1 VLDKEYKKR
10 MINKSYAVFGLG
22 RYGGAV
28 AKELIDSGAEVI
40 AVDSNER
47 IVEDLVGEFPICKC
61 ADITDK
67 EVIKQLGISNVD
79 VVIIALAGEFEA
91 SVMSTMLCKE
101 LGVGQVIVKCS
112 SEMHRAIL
120 EKIGADVVV
129 FPEKDSGIRLA
140 KNLLSSGFVDIAD
153 ISEDVSI
160 IELNARTEWIGKSL
174 RELELRRKYS
184 INVIALTR
192 NGNVKIAVQPDTIIE
207 GGMKMI
213 VIANKKEINKLK

>member
-1 VLDKEYKKR
+1 MLDKEYKKR

-22 RYGGAV
+22 RYGRAV

-120 EKIGADVVV
+120 EKVGADVVV
-129 FPEKDSGIRLA
+129 LPEKDSGIRLA
-140 KNLLSSGFVDIAD
+140 KNLLSSGFIDIAD
-153 ISEDVSI
+153 ISEDISI
-160 IELNARTEWIGKSL
+160 IELDARPEWLGKSL
-174 RELELRRKYS
+174 RELDLRRKYA
-184 INVIALTR
+184 INVIAMTK
-192 NGNVKIAVQPDTIIE
+192 NSNVEITVQPDAIIE
-207 GGMKMI
+207 DNTKMI
-213 VIANKKEINKLK
+213 IIANKKELGRLK